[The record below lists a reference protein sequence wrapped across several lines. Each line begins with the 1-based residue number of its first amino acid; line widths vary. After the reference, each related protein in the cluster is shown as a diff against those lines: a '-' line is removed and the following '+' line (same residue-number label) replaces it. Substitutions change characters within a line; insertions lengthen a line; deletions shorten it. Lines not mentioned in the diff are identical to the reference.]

1 MALKRKEKLEKQ
13 LQQLDGSLSAIEVQ
27 RDALENARINS
38 QVQEIMSYVAKIKE
52 EILPTDK
59 EEVLPTDK
67 VLPTDEEEVLRGLE
81 AWAANSPP
89 VIKRSEIDPTRV
101 ITDECWTVSLVRL
114 PDRPNPQHA
123 FLVLEGK
130 EGGKSKI
137 WFADFVAVHWFDV
150 LRPGTEE
157 GNVRM
162 DYHSERV
169 EGPTQLL
176 FTCQKKMMNVRASD
190 RLLFSTWQIIKSTAE
205 KLVHMIEAQQ
215 EKPPKYHMLG
225 HNSLLAGSSATSS
238 SNSTGHNCFT
248 FAKMMLRDLNDVFIS
263 LPEDRLETW
272 IGSATS
278 RYLVDIK
285 QLTNRKWYETSSF
298 LLMFG
303 FLAGVLIA
311 FFLPRAF

>member
-1 MALKRKEKLEKQ
+1 MALKRKEQLEKQ
-13 LQQLDGSLSAIEVQ
+13 LEELDGTLSAIEVQ
-27 RDALENARINS
+27 RDTLENAGLNS
-38 QVQEIMSYVAKIKE
+38 EVQKILAYAAKINE

-59 EEVLPTDK
+59 EEVQPTDKILPTDK
-67 VLPTDEEEVLRGLE
+67 EEELRGLE
-81 AWAANSPP
+81 AWANSPP

-101 ITDECWTVSLVRL
+101 ITDECWAVSLVRL
-114 PDRPNPQHA
+114 PDCPNPQHA

-150 LRPGTEE
+150 LRPGTE
-157 GNVRM
+157 GKVRM
-162 DYHSERV
+162 DYRDSEGV
-169 EGPTQLL
+169 EGPTELL

-190 RLLFSTWQIIKSTAE
+190 RLLFSTWLIIKSTAK
-205 KLVHMIEAQQ
+205 KLVHMIEDKQGN
-215 EKPPKYHMLG
+215 PPKYHMLG

-278 RYLVDIK
+278 RYLVDK
-285 QLTNRKWYETSSF
+285 QFTNRKWYETSSF